1 MSLLSLL
8 ELLNGSLVLIF
19 GLFLSVHISGGWAQE
34 RQRRLVI
41 LLYLIFLAIQAVLI
55 VLFGMAFVQ
64 HIYPLIVH
72 VPLVLILV
80 FAMKRRIDIALF
92 SVFTAYL
99 CCQLPNWVGLLFSA
113 LTASAL
119 VGKISYCLVILPI
132 YWMLKR
138 HFVRHA
144 YDAIHYSTP
153 TKYLFGSL
161 PLVYYVYDYVTDTYA
176 DLLPVS
182 TPALT
187 EFFTTAIIV
196 FFIAC
201 LIAYRVQ
208 TRQRAYAELQRSVLE
223 VELKQAGTELENLR
237 RIDNQTAI
245 YQHNM
250 RHHLTA
256 IAGFLS
262 AGNAQQ
268 AQEYIQSVQADV
280 EAITPKRYCENELVN
295 LLCSSFLAKAE
306 HRGVQ
311 LTIDA
316 KVPQHL
322 PLPDTALSSLLSN
335 GLENALLAT
344 SELEDSLR
352 WVRLACG
359 IRAGKLLIEITNPYH
374 GEVIMRDGLPVSR
387 RKGHGFGCRSIH
399 SIANRYGGM
408 CTFETARGMFTLRV
422 MLPIH
427 SDG

>member
-1 MSLLSLL
+1 MRLLSLL
-8 ELLNGSLVLIF
+8 ELLNGCLVLIF
-19 GLFLSVHISGGWAQE
+19 GLFLSVHISGGWAYA
-34 RQRRLVI
+34 RQRRSI
-41 LLYLIFLAIQAVLI
+41 MLLYLIFLVIQAVLI
-55 VLFGMAFVQ
+55 MLFGMDFVQ
-64 HIYPLIVH
+64 RIYPLIVH
-72 VPLVLILV
+72 LPLVLILII
-80 FAMKRRIDIALF
+80 AMKRRIDIALF

-113 LTASAL
+113 LTGSAL

-144 YDAIHYSTP
+144 YDAIHHSAQTM
-153 TKYLFGSL
+153 YLFGSL
-161 PLVYYVYDYVTDTYA
+161 PLVYYVYDYVSDTYA

-182 TPALT
+182 SPALT

-262 AGNAQQ
+262 TGNTQQ
-268 AQEYIQSVQADV
+268 AQEYIRSVQADV

-295 LLCSSFLAKAE
+295 LLCSSFLTKAE
-306 HRGVQ
+306 HQDVQ
-311 LTIDA
+311 LTIEA

-335 GLENALLAT
+335 GLENALLAVC
-344 SELEDSLR
+344 ELESPLR
-352 WVRLACG
+352 WIRFSCG
-359 IRAGKLLIEITNPYH
+359 IRAGKLLIEIANPYH
-374 GEVIMRDGLPVSR
+374 GEIVMHDGLPVSR
-387 RKGHGFGCRSIH
+387 REGHGFGCRSIR
-399 SIANRYGGM
+399 SIAVQHGGM
-408 CTFETARGMFTLRV
+408 CTFEPAHGMFTLRV

-427 SDG
+427 SGE